1 MFLGGIE
8 PVLRGVIGSAASAVS
23 TDMLLAD
30 EVTERLVVLDTLK
43 QMDLAALNLQR
54 GRDHGLPGKILAESQ
69 ICHSNAIRLS
79 SSNQSDSNHPTPCLK
94 KQTKKNTS
102 FALPF
107 VNKLCFLVT
116 IDKPL
121 TYLMGGH

>member
-23 TDMLLAD
+23 ADMLLVD

-79 SSNQSDSNHPTPCLK
+79 SSNQSDSNHSTPCLK
-94 KQTKKNTS
+94 KQTKKPHIICPS
-102 FALPF
+102 
-107 VNKLCFLVT
+107 LCQQTVFLS
-116 IDKPL
+116 D
-121 TYLMGGH
+121 H

>member
-43 QMDLAALNLQR
+43 HMDLAALNLQR
-54 GRDHGLPGKILAESQ
+54 GRDHGLPGKILAE
-69 ICHSNAIRLS
+69 
-79 SSNQSDSNHPTPCLK
+79 
-94 KQTKKNTS
+94 TS
-102 FALPF
+102 
-107 VNKLCFLVT
+107 
-116 IDKPL
+116 
-121 TYLMGGH
+121 

>member
-8 PVLRGVIGSAASAVS
+8 AVLRGVIGSAASAVS
-23 TDMLLAD
+23 ADMLLAD

-79 SSNQSDSNHPTPCLK
+79 SSNQSDSNHSTPCLK
-94 KQTKKNTS
+94 KQKKPHIICPS
-102 FALPF
+102 
-107 VNKLCFLVT
+107 LCQQTVFLS
-116 IDKPL
+116 D
-121 TYLMGGH
+121 H

>member
-23 TDMLLAD
+23 ADMLLAD

-69 ICHSNAIRLS
+69 ICHSNVIRLS
-79 SSNQSDSNHPTPCLK
+79 SSNQSNNNHSTPCLK
-94 KQTKKNTS
+94 KQKNTS
-102 FALPF
+102 FVLPF

>member
-8 PVLRGVIGSAASAVS
+8 AVLRGVIGSAASAVS
-23 TDMLLAD
+23 ADMLLAD

-79 SSNQSDSNHPTPCLK
+79 SSNQSDSNHSTPCLK
-94 KQTKKNTS
+94 KQTKKPHHLS
-102 FALPF
+102 F
-107 VNKLCFLVT
+107 
-116 IDKPL
+116 PL
-121 TYLMGGH
+121 STNCVS